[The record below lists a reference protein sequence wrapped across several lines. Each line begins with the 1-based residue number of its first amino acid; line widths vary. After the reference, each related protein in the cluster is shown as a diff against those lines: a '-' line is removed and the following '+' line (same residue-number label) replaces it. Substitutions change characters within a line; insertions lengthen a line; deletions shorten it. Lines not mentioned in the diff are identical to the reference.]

1 MHLFAAALQD
11 ACNSD
16 VNVDVTA
23 TPACSHGLT
32 PNQGMAHSQGLAPSQ
47 GMGPRQGIAAIGE
60 PQSISHDDCMNTVSL
75 VPELTGIRNHKHPRN
90 CWCCLAGH
98 IVIRLHRG
106 GWVGGWVCGWAPG
119 VGGWVGG

>member
-32 PNQGMAHSQGLAPSQ
+32 PNQGMAPSQGLAPSQ
-47 GMGPRQGIAAIGE
+47 DTGPSHGIAAIE
-60 PQSISHDDCMNTVSL
+60 ELQAISSDDCMDNLEDFAVSKPIHHLLQTPENVSLGKRASL
-75 VPELTGIRNHKHPRN
+75 VPEL
-90 CWCCLAGH
+90 
-98 IVIRLHRG
+98 
-106 GWVGGWVCGWAPG
+106 PG
-119 VGGWVGG
+119 TQVEPEEASL